1 MLHVPPQIEHPSR
14 SSRMVTHSPIFFGWI
29 VMLAGSFGMIM
40 TSPGQTYGVSIF
52 IEHFIVDLGV
62 SRSLVSTYYA
72 IGTLI
77 GAAGLPFVGRRIDGL
92 GPRVV
97 VVVVAVLFGLAC
109 IFMGAANNG
118 FMLLVGFVLIRMLGQ
133 GSLGLVSTYVINQWW
148 MRRRGMVMGISGV
161 LMSLLGVGLFPNL
174 LNWMVPQ
181 LGWRSTFVAMG
192 LVLIFIMGP
201 VGYLFYRSRPETYG
215 LLPDGAVAPEP
226 QSGVVQQ
233 PEKAEQDWTLAE
245 AIRTPAFW
253 IVVAGLATIAMLA
266 TGLTFHMVKI
276 FDDNQLSA
284 AAAAAVYVPIALVSA
299 GVTLVSGILVDRIP
313 IRFLL
318 AGALFIQAGTLL
330 LAQSLSSVTMAL
342 VYGVAMGFLFGMMG
356 TVSKIVWPTYYG
368 RRYLG
373 SITGLTATIQI
384 AGTALGPMPMG
395 IARDLLGSYNFALTV
410 LTVIPLV
417 LGVVTLFMK
426 RPIKMGTS
434 T

>member
-1 MLHVPPQIEHPSR
+1 MLHAPPQIEQPSR

-29 VMLAGSFGMIM
+29 VMLAGSFGMIL

-52 IEHFIVDLGV
+52 IEHFIVDLGI
-62 SRSLVSTYYA
+62 SRSMVSTYYA

-97 VVVVAVLFGLAC
+97 VVAVAILFGLAC
-109 IFMGAANNG
+109 IFTAAANNG
-118 FMLLVGFVLIRMLGQ
+118 LMLLVGFVLIRMLGQ
-133 GSLGLVSTYVINQWW
+133 GSLSLVSIYVINQWW
-148 MRRRGMVMGISGV
+148 MRRRGLVMGISGV

-181 LGWRSTFVAMG
+181 LGWRSTFVTMG
-192 LVLIFIMGP
+192 LMLIFIMGP

-215 LLPDGAVAPEP
+215 LLPDGAVAREP
-226 QSGVVQQ
+226 QSGIVQ
-233 PEKAEQDWTLAE
+233 PSETDEQDWTLAE

-253 IVVAGLATIAMLA
+253 IVAAGLATIAMLA

-284 AAAAAVYVPIALVSA
+284 TAAAAVYVPIALVSA

-342 VYGVAMGFLFGMMG
+342 AYGVAMGFLFGMMS

-417 LGVVTLFMK
+417 LGIVTLFMK
-426 RPIKMGTS
+426 QPIKTGARA
-434 T
+434 